1 MVVDPV
7 LLGLA
12 FSAGVATFFSPCSVG
27 LVPAYL
33 AYYVGLD
40 EGVDDD
46 PVCALRAGGRFGGA
60 AAAGIL
66 AVAAGAGLAVHLLT
80 GTVGVSTARL
90 GDGIWALGVV
100 VGVLLVGLG
109 ALMVAGRGGWT
120 LPVRPPKAKTVAGM
134 AGFGA
139 VFALASIGCTLP
151 VFVAILTQALV
162 AGPVGGLVT
171 FVVYGMGLASLMLAI
186 SIALS
191 LARDRVQA
199 LLDRVLPH
207 VKTVAGLA
215 LAVAGLYT
223 LYVYLWLV
231 PPWA

>member
-1 MVVDPV
+1 MVVDPL

-33 AYYVGLD
+33 AYYAGLEEATDEDPLGALVG
-40 EGVDDD
+40 G
-46 PVCALRAGGRFGGA
+46 ARFGGA

-66 AVAAGAGLAVHLLT
+66 AVAVGAGLAVHLLT
-80 GTVGVSTARL
+80 GRLGVSTARL
-90 GDGIWALGVV
+90 GDGIWALGVL
-100 VGVLLVGLG
+100 VGLLLVGLG
-109 ALMVAGRGGWT
+109 ALMVAGRGGRP
-120 LPVRPPKAKTVAGM
+120 LPLRPPRSKSLAGM

-162 AGPVGGLVT
+162 AGPVGGMVT
-171 FVVYGMGLASLMLAI
+171 FLVYGAGLAGLMLAV

-191 LARDRVQA
+191 LARERVREA
-199 LLDRVLPH
+199 IRSILPH
-207 VKTVAGLA
+207 VRTAAGVVMVA
-215 LAVAGLYT
+215 AGLYT

-231 PPWA
+231 PP

>member
-7 LLGLA
+7 LIGLA

-40 EGVDDD
+40 EPADD
-46 PVCALRAGGRFGGA
+46 PRQAVVAGARFGGA

-66 AVAAGAGLAVHLLT
+66 AVAAGAGLVLYVLRSLLAVPSSL
-80 GTVGVSTARL
+80 L
-90 GDGIWALGVV
+90 GDGVWGLGVL
-100 VGVLLVGLG
+100 VGVVLVGLG
-109 ALMVAGRGGWT
+109 ALMVAGRGSVS
-120 LPVRPPKAKTVAGM
+120 LPLRAPESKTVAGM
-134 AGFGA
+134 AGFGV

-151 VFVAILTQALV
+151 VFFFIVAQALF
-162 AGPVGGLVT
+162 AGPIGGLVA
-171 FVVYGMGLASLMLAI
+171 FLVYGAGLAGLTLAI
-186 SIALS
+186 GIALS
-191 LARDRVQA
+191 VAREQARDAIR
-199 LLDRVLPH
+199 RVLPH
-207 VKTVAGLA
+207 VKTAAGVLVAA
-215 LAVAGLYT
+215 AGVYT